1 MKIKSVAIV
10 LILCMLL
17 STIPTLAATVS
28 VNSASNQYIS
38 VEGVTPGSVN
48 LVDNWCTVDG
58 DGAVRFRF
66 DDRSWFLAAFGITSL
81 DQVLSTD
88 TAGSSTNNVLSG
100 VYAKGTL
107 STKSGDVLYFKD
119 VPVSF
124 VSRGSNNVNALI
136 FLKRA
141 DINANVYDETYSNKL
156 SDLAVNSNTT
166 VTAGTISKLYSKTV
180 TTSFDTKAFPEG
192 TIFVAATDLN
202 ILPEGVTGWNLNNED
217 GYSIYRPSAPTGDGY
232 MGVFEVTETGSYNIY
247 GLRKEINDASER
259 NSSVLINGVL
269 SKFNGKTY
277 TPSIS
282 WSSNAWIWD
291 MPGDGGKTVELVK
304 GQNLIIQLAKSGYE
318 NTGRLAAIALVP
330 SNSEFVKEYSA
341 TIAQNSELRFS
352 SANLS
357 FLSSMNLRADVE
369 LGDAVDVTVNG
380 VSVTAYPH
388 MAVKSG
394 LNASNCDFYGDYI
407 KLPTVLDALVAAQSN
422 ITLYDVTGFAAGS
435 IGKPVYVN
443 GAQIFDLDK
452 AYIKAGDAV
461 TVLESFNSTNF
472 EPVPIGTLRETEGA
486 NNDNLAKLCLNQGR
500 TQKALPFLSNPAAAT
515 EASDTNLVNCTLNGY
530 FEVVKD
536 LNVVVNGTET
546 IIPAGEKIY
555 LQNVIVGSLAN
566 KTTRYDLNLNG
577 LYAVSDLNKTA
588 FDLDGTGEG
597 TVCKNKP
604 FTYQFQNPSNYN
616 FNTGYLTNSSV
627 TGKVTVECKE
637 SGSGEYLL
645 KTGGSAFVEIITV
658 TYDTDGAIVSTD
670 IEDVYVTVKEPVC
683 VNVSD
688 NQKVFLWENKP
699 LDGTHD
705 GITSGGTTMKP
716 ICQPLEK

>member
-66 DDRSWFLAAFGITSL
+66 DDRSWFLNAFGITSL
-81 DQVLSTD
+81 DKVLGTD
-88 TAGSSTNNVLSG
+88 TAGSSANNVLAG

-136 FLKRA
+136 FLKRT
-141 DINANVYDETYSNKL
+141 DINANVYDQAYTNKL
-156 SDLAVNSNTT
+156 SDGPSVNSNTT
-166 VTAGTISKLYSKTV
+166 VTAGTISTLYSKTI

-192 TIFVAATDLN
+192 TIFVTATDLT
-202 ILPEGVTGWNLNNED
+202 ILPDGVTGWNLNNED
-217 GYSIYRPSAPTGDGY
+217 GYSIYRPSSPTGDGY
-232 MGVFEVTETGSYNIY
+232 MGVFEVTETGSYSIY
-247 GLRKEINDASER
+247 GFRKEKSDGGRNAS
-259 NSSVLINGVL
+259 VKINGVV
-269 SKFNGKTY
+269 SKFNSANYSGA
-277 TPSIS
+277 
-282 WSSNAWIWD
+282 AWDSTTWFWD
-291 MPGDGGKTVELVK
+291 KPGEGGMTIDLIK
-304 GQNLIIQLAKSGYE
+304 GQNLIVQLAKDGYA

-330 SNSEFVKEYSA
+330 SNSDFVKEYSA
-341 TIAQNSELRFS
+341 TAAQNSELKFS
-352 SANLS
+352 SENLS
-357 FLSSMNLRADVE
+357 FLSSMNTGADVE
-369 LGDAVDVTVNG
+369 LGDAVAVTVNG
-380 VSVTAYPH
+380 VSVDVQPQA
-388 MAVKSG
+388 AVKSG
-394 LNASNCDFYGDYI
+394 LTVANCDFYGDYI

-422 ITLYDVTGFAAGS
+422 ITMYDVTSFAAGS

-443 GAQIFDLDK
+443 GVQVFDLDK
-452 AYIKAGDAV
+452 AYIKTGDTV
-461 TVLESFNSTNF
+461 TVLENFDSTNF

-486 NNDNLAKLCLNQGR
+486 NNGNLAKLCLNQSR

-536 LNVVVNGTET
+536 LNVVVNDAET

-577 LYAVSDLNKTA
+577 LYAVSDLSKTA

-597 TVCKNKP
+597 TACKNKP

-616 FNTGYLTNSSV
+616 FNTGYLTNSSA
-627 TGKVTVECKE
+627 TGEVTVECKE
-637 SGSGEYLL
+637 IGSGEYLL
-645 KTGGSAFVEIITV
+645 KTDGSAFVEIITV
-658 TYDTDGAIVSTD
+658 TYGADGAIVSIDT
-670 IEDVYVTVKEPVC
+670 EDVYVTVKEPVC

-688 NQKVFLWENKP
+688 NQKVFLWDNKP

-705 GITSGGTTMKP
+705 GITSGGTTMRP